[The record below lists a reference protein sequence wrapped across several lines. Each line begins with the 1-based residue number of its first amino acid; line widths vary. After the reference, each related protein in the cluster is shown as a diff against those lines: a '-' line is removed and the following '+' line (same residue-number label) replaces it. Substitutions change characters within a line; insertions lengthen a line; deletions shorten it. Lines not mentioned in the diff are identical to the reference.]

1 MPALLADVV
10 VSPAPAVTQS
20 VQLEIVGTIATL
32 MSPFEL
38 TRGVTS
44 SEMPQLKKASFANII
59 LSSPGTAAMFML
71 RSRASELPLVV
82 RLAEIWTLG
91 YFSVMS
97 TVAFFPLATM
107 IFGLEKMRAS
117 PLESS
122 ALRTSDMS
130 ENCSVPEK

>member
-1 MPALLADVV
+1 M
-10 VSPAPAVTQS
+10 
-20 VQLEIVGTIATL
+20 VGTIDTL
-32 MSPFEL
+32 IIPFVSM
-38 TRGVTS
+38 RGVTS
-44 SEMPQLKKASFANII
+44 SEMPQLKNDSFANMS
-59 LSSPGTAAMFML
+59 LSSPGIAAMFML
-71 RSRASELPLVV
+71 RSSASELLPDV
-82 RLAEIWTLG
+82 RFAEIVTLG

-97 TVAFFPLATM
+97 TVAFLPFATM